1 MNDANQAG
9 KQTPLPCQLEGDTGA
24 HFEEGK

>member
-9 KQTPLPCQLEGDTGA
+9 KQTSLPCQLVGDTGA
-24 HFEEGK
+24 HFEAGK